1 MPEEKWKGTYTL
13 GKSYGLP
20 LTGKTVEFV
29 MNLTIK
35 DGQIKGTCQDLGE
48 IEEAFDKPASIE
60 GSLTNGKI
68 VFTKRYPGR
77 LEADEKNYYA
87 YSDVPSAD
95 IIYKGVLK
103 TKLFSRQKYFKGKWS
118 IETLYRI
125 ENNKEII
132 IKTEGVWKMQ
142 KE

>member
-1 MPEEKWKGTYTL
+1 MIGGKWKGTYTL
-13 GKSYGLP
+13 GKSYGNALA
-20 LTGKTVEFV
+20 GKTVDFV
-29 MNLTIK
+29 MDLTIN

-60 GSLTNGKI
+60 GSFTNGKI

-77 LEADEKNYYA
+77 LEVEEKNYYA
-87 YSDVPSAD
+87 YSEVPSAD
-95 IIYKGVLK
+95 IVYKGVLK
-103 TKLFSRQKYFKGKWS
+103 TKFFSRRKYYKGTWS
-118 IETLYRI
+118 IESQYYT
-125 ENNKEII
+125 EDNKEII